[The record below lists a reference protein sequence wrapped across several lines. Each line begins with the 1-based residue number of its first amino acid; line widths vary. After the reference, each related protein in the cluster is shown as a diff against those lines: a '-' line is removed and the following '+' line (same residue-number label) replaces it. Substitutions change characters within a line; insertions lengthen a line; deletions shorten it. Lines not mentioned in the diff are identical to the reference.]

1 MSNKELTI
9 EDLGSDIKYAIENQI
24 LEKDNG
30 RWYIRKLQDSGFSLR
45 IFLALVEEDN
55 PINLTIIRK
64 PVCQRP
70 AIITVSGGFT
80 AYDFNFFQI
89 NKIFPPHE
97 PPMKQ
102 KKSREELLLS
112 ALKTLIAESLGI
124 DNGGQKKL
132 LLKKIGA
139 GLRINLSAVQEKNPR
154 LNIKM
159 KIFKNNFG
167 KADPKFSA
175 DDLEFLK
182 KNGLIGF

>member
-1 MSNKELTI
+1 MPNNELTI
-9 EDLGSDIKYAIENQI
+9 EDLGSEIKYAIEDQI
-24 LEKDNG
+24 LEKNNG
-30 RWYIRKLQDSGFSLR
+30 KWYVRKLEDTGFSLR

-55 PINLTIIRK
+55 PIYLTIVRK

-102 KKSREELLLS
+102 EKSREELLLS
-112 ALKTLIAESLGI
+112 ALKTLITESLGI
-124 DNGGQKKL
+124 NNGGQKQL

-154 LNIKM
+154 PNIKV

-167 KADPKFSA
+167 KSDPKFSA
-175 DDLEFLK
+175 DDLEFLN